1 MYLQVNLRDI
11 FFCLLRKK
19 NFTQALYINIYF
31 WLTSIFI
38 ENIYFRDF
46 YVIIKLPRVK

>member
-1 MYLQVNLRDI
+1 MYLQVNLRDT
-11 FFCLLRKK
+11 FFYLLRRKK

-31 WLTSIFI
+31 WPTGIFI

-46 YVIIKLPRVK
+46 YVIIKLP